1 MRSIYIPLIA
11 ITALAL
17 PGLASA
23 KDAHCEFSA
32 PRNLTLDLAG
42 VRSVVFE
49 TNEHDLRLTGT
60 DGSAGQLSG
69 RACATKESALANLTI
84 SQKKQGDVLTV
95 TLKQQ
100 GTRGWS
106 FGKTYAYLSLSGTL
120 PASSQLRLDAGSG
133 DLEITNVAS
142 LGLSVGSGDVK
153 VSKVRGGVSG
163 SLGSGDLDLREIG
176 SLALDS
182 VGSGDV
188 EATDVRGDASLDAIG
203 SGDVTFTQVQGDA
216 KVGRIGSG
224 DVTLRDIRGSVT
236 VGSIG
241 SGDVDARRIGGDLT
255 VRSKGSGDVTTEA
268 VSGKVSKPRD

>member
-1 MRSIYIPLIA
+1 MRSIYVPMFA
-11 ITALAL
+11 AAALAL
-17 PGLASA
+17 PSLVSA
-23 KDAHCEFSA
+23 AEAHCEFSA
-32 PRNLTLDLAG
+32 PRSLTLDLAG

-69 RACATKESALANLTI
+69 RACAAKESALANLTV
-84 SQKKQGDVLTV
+84 SQKKQGDVLIV

-100 GTRGWS
+100 GNHGWS
-106 FGKTYAYLSLSGTL
+106 LGKRYAYLSLSGTL
-120 PASSQLRLDAGSG
+120 PATSQVRVNAGSG
-133 DLEITNVAS
+133 DVELTRLAS

-153 VSKVRGGVSG
+153 VGQVSGSVGG

-188 EATDVRGDASLDAIG
+188 DASDIRGNASVGSIG
-203 SGDVTFTQVQGDA
+203 SGDLTLGKVQGSV
-216 KVGRIGSG
+216 KVGNVGSG
-224 DVTLRDIRGSVT
+224 DVTLEDIRGSVAI
-236 VGSIG
+236 GAIG
-241 SGDVDARRIGGDLT
+241 SGDVDARRIGGDVT
-255 VRSKGSGDVTTEA
+255 VRSKGSGDVRTEA